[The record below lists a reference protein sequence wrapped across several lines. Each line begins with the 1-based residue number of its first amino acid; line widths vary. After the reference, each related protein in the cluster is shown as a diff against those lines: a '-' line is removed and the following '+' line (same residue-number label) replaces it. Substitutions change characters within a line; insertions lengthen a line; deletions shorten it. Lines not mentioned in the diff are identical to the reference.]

1 MQGCKGLSCPERL
14 TAPELVQVSKVA
26 RCSIVIKF
34 LKKCLGCNDIS
45 NHSFVSKSSVLDYCL
60 FAQVMYL
67 GRCE

>member
-1 MQGCKGLSCPERL
+1 MQGCKGLSCLERL

-45 NHSFVSKSSVLDYCL
+45 NQFLCEQIKCIRSLLVCSSYV
-60 FAQVMYL
+60 FGPM
-67 GRCE
+67 